1 MGSQC
6 TVSFNVKNPYF
17 AYADISRKQIYPSEE
32 EFLIKES
39 LSLNPGEQGAI
50 DIHFELFKLE
60 VFTITID
67 VFEGD
72 EGHPIHEDSKIYTVS
87 SVADFIFFV
96 LSLNASGYFDIINSR
111 PDAFDIIKKIPYETK
126 HISKL
131 PNELP
136 KLKRFCSV
144 KNTTCNIEIKFRG
157 SDSYF
162 LAYPFD
168 KDRKWHRLMT
178 KLKNEFSKKGL
189 SGVLPTD
196 KVESIPESGIL
207 FCNICEK
214 IISTNSIIGEITVH
228 NRNVMFEMGYA
239 IGMGRVPYFLVEKE
253 TKREEPTNFDLKR
266 IDYTSLNEILDT
278 FSPSMLHKE
287 LPLKRPPTITKSCCE
302 KEIHEY
308 NRSVFLLIPNS
319 SRHQEV
325 LKPALIK
332 QIENLD
338 YKIITPTFGH
348 AMCNNCESILKSEYV
363 VGDFVSDNIENS
375 EILNIEIAFYL
386 GLAVGLGKKVIILQE
401 KPHEK
406 RMIDM
411 TGLIK
416 EYVDSDEAQQIVRG
430 ILLPHESLTGVTTMA
445 WLDSYN
451 KRKTEPSWIDRKN
464 KVLKCLKGRELNYK
478 QIIHETKLEYPSV
491 IWMLRDLE
499 HAKVIKSRSVD
510 GNKLYSIND
519 PPSSGAI
526 L

>member
-6 TVSFNVKNPYF
+6 TVSFNVKKPYS
-17 AYADISRKQIYPSEE
+17 AYANVERKQIYPGEE
-32 EFLIKES
+32 RILIEES
-39 LSLNPGEQGAI
+39 LSLNPGEQGTI

-60 VFTITID
+60 VFIINID
-67 VFEGD
+67 VFGED
-72 EGHPIHEDSKIYTVS
+72 KGHSIHEDSKMYTVS

-96 LSLNASGYFDIINSR
+96 LALNASGYFDIINSR
-111 PDAFDIIKKIPYETK
+111 PDAFDIIKKIPHETK
-126 HISKL
+126 YVSKL
-131 PNELP
+131 LDELP
-136 KLKRFCSV
+136 KLNRFCSV
-144 KNTTCNIEIKFRG
+144 KNATCDIEIKFLG
-157 SDSYF
+157 NDSYF

-168 KDRKWHRLMT
+168 KDRKWHRFMT
-178 KLKNEFSKKGL
+178 KLKGEFSKKGL
-189 SGVLPTD
+189 LGVLPTD

-214 IISTNSIIGEITVH
+214 IISTNSIISEITVH

-239 IGMGRVPYFLVEKE
+239 IGMGRKPYFLVEKE
-253 TKREEPTNFDLKR
+253 TKREEPITFDLKR
-266 IDYTSLNEILDT
+266 IDYTSLNEILDA
-278 FSPSMLHKE
+278 FSPSMLHKKSS
-287 LPLKRPPTITKSCCE
+287 LKRQPTITKSCCE

-319 SRHQEV
+319 PRHQEV

-348 AMCNNCESILKSEYV
+348 AICNTCESVLKSEYV

-386 GLAVGLGKKVIILQE
+386 GLAVGFGKKVIILQE

-430 ILLPHESLTGVTTMA
+430 ILPHM
-445 WLDSYN
+445 
-451 KRKTEPSWIDRKN
+451 
-464 KVLKCLKGRELNYK
+464 KV
-478 QIIHETKLEYPSV
+478 
-491 IWMLRDLE
+491 
-499 HAKVIKSRSVD
+499 
-510 GNKLYSIND
+510 
-519 PPSSGAI
+519 
-526 L
+526 